1 MRRKRWAGLVAAVL
15 VLSCSVG
22 LAEDLVLSVGAVG
35 GVAPDGV
42 VGPEL
47 SLRLLPL
54 KGSTAGQGT
63 PYLWLDV
70 AATTDDFSQWG
81 VMAGLSADLAA
92 VSNLTAGIAQRGG
105 FGRDWTREVWVLYVS
120 RSFSSLFE

>member
-1 MRRKRWAGLVAAVL
+1 MRRKRWAGLIAAVL

-35 GVAPDGV
+35 GIAPDGV

-54 KGSTAGQGT
+54 KGSTTGQGT

-81 VMAGLSADLAA
+81 VMTGLSADLAA
-92 VSNLTAGIAQRGG
+92 VSSLTAGIAQRGG